1 MSTIAVS
8 PRTVRTVRSVRPVRP
23 AARSTVRL
31 TRRGRVVVF
40 VMGLAV
46 VFLAGF
52 VLAGGSTATEKSEPV
67 TVVQVGPGETLWD
80 IADAAAPAGRTA
92 AMVEHIKDL
101 NGLEGGSLQVG
112 QQLRVPLG

>member
-8 PRTVRTVRSVRPVRP
+8 PSYTRTTRP
-23 AARSTVRL
+23 AAAPSTVRL

-40 VMGLAV
+40 LMGLAV

-52 VLAGGSTATEKSEPV
+52 VLANGSTATNEAEPV
-67 TVVQVGPGETLWD
+67 SVVQVGPGETLWD
-80 IADAAAPAGRTA
+80 IAADVAPNGGTA

-112 QQLRVPLG
+112 QKLRVPLG